1 MNNSKTTVHPPTHVQ
16 YPLELCL
23 FGRRSKVQ
31 YQTKMLNA
39 KNARAARVCSDPVL
53 PVKWLS
59 DPSSASCLEQ
69 MLVRGVKM
77 TKATKVSFFH
87 ARRSI

>member
-1 MNNSKTTVHPPTHVQ
+1 
-16 YPLELCL
+16 
-23 FGRRSKVQ
+23 
-31 YQTKMLNA
+31 MLNA
-39 KNARAARVCSDPVL
+39 KNARVCSDPVL

-77 TKATKVSFFH
+77 TKATKGSSLCLFFMRDGPSKCSNH
-87 ARRSI
+87 EV